1 MEQRGNKTVEQYVN
15 CTPGR
20 DFYFMFKYFEY
31 IELNFEIVLLILVT
45 K

>member
-20 DFYFMFKYFEY
+20 DFYFYVQILEY
-31 IELNFEIVLLILVT
+31 I
-45 K
+45 